1 MLLEKVNSDQPMTR
15 DELRQILREIKDRL
29 WREDTNE
36 AFASKLCATGGAA
49 SFLVRKSVINSTWL
63 HCVDTLLYLAP
74 NYATQL
80 VNAGIYTL
88 LLGFGSEHTGA
99 KSLREGSRHILD
111 QLSTNQDGLDLGKI
125 VATPGVVPFV
135 ARGIEDNWSHA
146 ISIFAKFDDVKKA
159 RTWMQL
165 EENLARRGNWG
176 DWGKDSSGNPVYSNA
191 HLADLV
197 TRDKNSW
204 PIHPSVF
211 PSVKDAHTQYRTK
224 VIEVMGHAPSAASP
238 RL

>member
-111 QLSTNQDGLDLGKI
+111 QLFTNPDGLDLGKI

-135 ARGIEDNWSHA
+135 AKESRTTGATQYQSSRSSTMPRRHGHGCSSRRISHVA
-146 ISIFAKFDDVKKA
+146 GTGEIGAKTARATPSIP
-159 RTWMQL
+159 MQL
-165 EENLARRGNWG
+165 SQTLSTIPFVTGPSTKA
-176 DWGKDSSGNPVYSNA
+176 SS
-191 HLADLV
+191 
-197 TRDKNSW
+197 
-204 PIHPSVF
+204 
-211 PSVKDAHTQYRTK
+211 Q
-224 VIEVMGHAPSAASP
+224 ASRMPTLSTGP
-238 RL
+238 R